1 MYKQKVSYPFLFW
14 PTMLVLFAAFFYLF
28 GVVTVP
34 FTASAIFAYILH
46 PLYHRMS
53 KILNNKTLISLFVT
67 FGFVLMFTTFA
78 VAFLPYLEMELVKL
92 IKIVPKCIAQI
103 AEVSS
108 GIANAVFEHWTIPD
122 QANLKQVMIDVGG
135 GITKN
140 LLEFILK
147 LFASGGFIATG
158 AATLVITPFAIFFLL
173 RDCDK
178 LAGAVR
184 AWVPKSQLPIFG
196 EICRRVD
203 DVLSGYFKGQLA
215 VSLIMGSF
223 YTIVLWTLKL
233 DAAVF
238 MGFLSSILS
247 FAPTI
252 GALIG
257 LVVASFLG
265 IVQFGADYH
274 VAAIVAIYLTG
285 QFVEANFLVPKLIGS
300 KVGLHPLWV
309 FFAIYAGISLY
320 GVIGVIIAVPAAA
333 VINVSVRFAL
343 ENFHK
348 SETYLS

>member
-1 MYKQKVSYPFLFW
+1 MF
-14 PTMLVLFAAFFYLF
+14 VLFAAFFYLF

-34 FTASAIFAYILH
+34 FTASAIFAYVLR
-46 PLYHRMS
+46 PLYQRAS
-53 KILNNKTLISLFVT
+53 KVLNNETLTSLFVT
-67 FGFVLMFTTFA
+67 FGFILMFAAFA
-78 VAFLPYLEMELVKL
+78 VVFLPYLEMELIKL

-108 GIANAVFEHWTIPD
+108 SIINAVFEHWTIPD
-122 QANLKQVMIDVGG
+122 QASLKQVMIDVGG
-135 GITKN
+135 GLTKN
-140 LLEFILK
+140 LLEFTLK

-158 AATLVITPFAIFFLL
+158 AATLVIAPFAIFFLL
-173 RDCDK
+173 KDYDK
-178 LAGAVR
+178 LVNAVR
-184 AWVPKSQLPIFG
+184 AWVPKSQLPMFG
-196 EICRRVD
+196 EICRRVN
-203 DVLSGYFKGQLA
+203 DVLSGYFRGQLA
-215 VSLIMGSF
+215 VSLIMGGF
-223 YTIVLWTLKL
+223 YTVALWTLKL

-265 IVQFGADYH
+265 IVQFGVDYR
-274 VAAIVAIYLTG
+274 VAVIVAIYLTG
-285 QFVEANFLVPKLIGS
+285 QFIEANFLVPRLIGS

-333 VINVSVRFAL
+333 VINVGVRFAL